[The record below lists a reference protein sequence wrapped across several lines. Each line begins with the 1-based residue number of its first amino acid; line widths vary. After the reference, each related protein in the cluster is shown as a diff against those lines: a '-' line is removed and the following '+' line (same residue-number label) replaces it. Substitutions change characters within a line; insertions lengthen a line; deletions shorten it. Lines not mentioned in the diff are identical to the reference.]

1 MLLGDFG
8 CITSSG
14 QSELFFFARQNINWV
29 GGALLPQLV
38 ERRQCSQCV
47 PLLCAGELEV
57 VLDRRLRQDDN
68 RGLGQGVMDNKL
80 TASLYHLLLEDRR
93 GVAQVRAWEGQQ
105 KMWWRNNRA
114 LPLGSNLG
122 KIHTGRADT
131 YLKGHFSEKYK
142 MEPPV
147 VAATVALSSLCSSAT
162 GSGRSRR

>member
-1 MLLGDFG
+1 MGDVG

-14 QSELFFFARQNINWV
+14 QSELNFFARQNIHWAV
-29 GGALLPQLV
+29 GAFLPELV

-93 GVAQVRAWEGQQ
+93 GGAQVRAWEGHR

-122 KIHTGRADT
+122 KIHTGRTDT
-131 YLKGHFSEKYK
+131 YLKGR
-142 MEPPV
+142 
-147 VAATVALSSLCSSAT
+147 ATLNQNL
-162 GSGRSRR
+162 